1 MSALW
6 CGSLGN
12 WRNIKDKDARDESV
26 SMALHYDALTT
37 QANLQAKLMVAH
49 CINRAVT
56 SADSYNLPLR
66 ELTRHFPSLAELEQ
80 WTQDKVTD
88 VVPPEGDAA
97 SHLQSVDIIET
108 PTMVQS
114 ALAKL
119 LGSEDEAKIVEE
131 SEDEKGS
138 DSDGTALSD
147 DEDVGPL
154 VLKVGGTPVFFTNK
168 VNSAP
173 IHLLDEDASDGQ
185 WCRASK
191 TCNAKVAFHA
201 ANRAPAWRML
211 AEPRKF
217 CPRRKASY
225 SADLLSFVFS
235 SS

>member
-1 MSALW
+1 
-6 CGSLGN
+6 
-12 WRNIKDKDARDESV
+12 
-26 SMALHYDALTT
+26 MALHYDALKT
-37 QANLQAKLMVAH
+37 QGNLQAKLMVAH
-49 CINRAVT
+49 CLHRAVT

-97 SHLQSVDIIET
+97 SRLQSVDIIET
-108 PTMVQS
+108 PKMVQS

-119 LGSEDEAKIVEE
+119 LGSADETKIAEE

-147 DEDVGPL
+147 DENVGPL
-154 VLKVGGTPVFFTNK
+154 VLKVGGTQMFFTNK
-168 VNSAP
+168 ASSAP

-185 WCRASK
+185 FCRSSK

-201 ANRAPAWRML
+201 ATRSPAWRML

-217 CPRRKASY
+217 YPRCKASY
-225 SADLLSFVFS
+225 SDDLLSFVFPS
-235 SS
+235 S